1 MANKGKVEI
10 DQDTCKG
17 CGLCVHVCP
26 TKVLELDPNTIN
38 MRGYNP
44 STPVNPEACIACASC
59 AITCP
64 DSCITVWKL

>member
-1 MANKGKVEI
+1 MANQGRVEI

-26 TKVLELDPNTIN
+26 KEVLALDARVIN
-38 MRGYNP
+38 KRGYNP
-44 STPVNPEACIACASC
+44 ATPVHPDDCIACANC

-64 DSCITVWKL
+64 DSCITVYKL